1 MQQGVRAKVL
11 DALCYASSD
20 QGVLEECEAA
30 WRSAGGKHQSKTKN
44 KKHQSISARSGG
56 VGARGEN
63 EGGGERKMREEKE
76 KG

>member
-1 MQQGVRAKVL
+1 ML
-11 DALCYASSD
+11 NALCDDRTRRSD